1 MDTIGFNL
9 YNHHKGWL
17 VNMKQGIYEE
27 IINKQILSKL
37 NDISTEEF
45 LIEKDKIEKQ

>member
-1 MDTIGFNL
+1 
-9 YNHHKGWL
+9 
-17 VNMKQGIYEE
+17 MKQGIYEE

-45 LIEKDKIEKQ
+45 LIEKSKIDVEEARKFLWLPDISN